1 MFEVSFS
8 YIAYSKQFYLKI
20 FCSGKLIKKISL
32 ERLSTIC
39 YIDTRKGEAT
49 EAAYPHILYNLHLY
63 DVSRQLVPVVGGYFR
78 LSLKI
83 S

>member
-1 MFEVSFS
+1 M
-8 YIAYSKQFYLKI
+8 
-20 FCSGKLIKKISL
+20 
-32 ERLSTIC
+32 C